1 MNHLEEL
8 TGTKKKILEVAIELF
23 SRKGYSDVSV
33 RELTKEVGIK
43 ESSLYNHFKSKEAI
57 LEMIYL
63 LFQQQNASAFP
74 SVDILPEL
82 VKWISVEDF
91 LWKGLENFKKTV
103 EDPLHEKM
111 WRILNIEQFKDQRA
125 RDIILNLYHG
135 TIDFLEVAFKA
146 FMNEKKIKE
155 GNARTLAIQYQY
167 PIFTMMT
174 EYLLLKY
181 DHKENGSVEQKMKE
195 HLNFYMLVLNSDI
208 ELP

>member
-1 MNHLEEL
+1 MNQLEEL

-33 RELTKEVGIK
+33 RELTREVG
-43 ESSLYNHFKSKEAI
+43 
-57 LEMIYL
+57 
-63 LFQQQNASAFP
+63 
-74 SVDILPEL
+74 
-82 VKWISVEDF
+82 
-91 LWKGLENFKKTV
+91 
-103 EDPLHEKM
+103 
-111 WRILNIEQFKDQRA
+111 
-125 RDIILNLYHG
+125 
-135 TIDFLEVAFKA
+135 
-146 FMNEKKIKE
+146 IKE

-181 DHKENGSVEQKMKE
+181 DHKENDSVEQKMKE